1 MDKKNNRKEHLK
13 AHVPQNLGQKFERL
27 QAILEVLRED
37 CPWDKKQTPESLVH
51 LTLEETYEM
60 IEAIDTH
67 NDPELKKELG
77 DLLLHINFQALMAN
91 ERKSFTISDVLDA
104 ISEKLI
110 YRHPHV
116 FGTETAD
123 NEAKVKSN
131 WERLKM
137 KEGRTSVL
145 EGVPSAMPELLRAY
159 RIQEKA
165 AGVGFDWDK
174 KEEVR
179 QKLREELRE
188 FEAARTAEE
197 LEEELGD
204 ILFTLV
210 NYSRFIKT
218 NPEDALRKATNKF
231 RERFLEIEKAVK
243 QSQKPWSAYSLAEL
257 DELWDEAKQRLK
269 GAHGNQT
276 D

>member
-1 MDKKNNRKEHLK
+1 LDKTNHNKEHLK
-13 AHVPQNLGQKFERL
+13 THVPQNLGQKFERL
-27 QAILEVLRED
+27 QSILEVLRED

-67 NDPELKKELG
+67 NDPELRKELG
-77 DLLLHINFQALMAN
+77 DLLLHINFQALMAG
-91 ERKSFTISDVLDA
+91 ERQAFTISDVLDA

-116 FGTETAD
+116 FGNEQAD
-123 NEAKVKSN
+123 NEAKVKTN

-145 EGVPSAMPELLRAY
+145 EGVPMAMPEPLRAY
-159 RIQEKA
+159 RTQEKA

-174 KEEVR
+174 KEEVW
-179 QKLREELRE
+179 QKLMEELQE
-188 FEAARTAEE
+188 FQQAQTEAER
-197 LEEELGD
+197 EEELGD

-257 DELWDEAKQRLK
+257 DKLWDEAKRRLK